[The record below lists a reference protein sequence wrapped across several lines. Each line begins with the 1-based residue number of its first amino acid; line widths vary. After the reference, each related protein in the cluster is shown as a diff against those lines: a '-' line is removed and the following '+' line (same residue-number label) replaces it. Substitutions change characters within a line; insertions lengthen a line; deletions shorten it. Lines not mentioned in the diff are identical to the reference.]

1 MNPTPSIPAV
11 VVTYHPDAGFG
22 DRLAAIARIAAPVL
36 VVDNSADPAARAAVS
51 AAATRHRAD
60 YRPQA
65 VNRGIGAALNLAF
78 AELAAAGFSA
88 ALAFDQD
95 SVPAPDLAS
104 ALAAVHAAVPR
115 CAAVGAN
122 WTDAARPDEPSRH
135 LQRHPTWR
143 SAFTR
148 TASERDLTAVLCVI
162 TSGTM
167 FDLAVWRALGGFAE
181 DLQLDLVD
189 SEYCLRAR
197 AAGFEIAVAAA
208 GKLEHR
214 RGAKRAVRRFGRTWW
229 PAFMPPARLRLLF
242 HNRMLV
248 GRKFGLRFPP
258 WAAFECAFALKILT
272 EICLCEDR
280 TAAKLGACVRGT
292 WEGLLGRP
300 PPPLSSL

>member
-1 MNPTPSIPAV
+1 MKSAPSIPAV

-22 DRLAAIARIAAPVL
+22 ARLAAISRVAAPVL
-36 VVDNSADPAARAAVS
+36 VVDNSTDFAARATV
-51 AAATRHRAD
+51 AAAAAEHRAD

-65 VNRGIGAALNLAF
+65 ANRGIGAALNAAF
-78 AELAAAGFSA
+78 AELAAAGFAA

-95 SVPAPDLAS
+95 SVPAPDLAA
-104 ALAAVHAAVPR
+104 ALAAVHTTLPR

-148 TASERDLTAVLCVI
+148 TVAERDLTGVLCVI
-162 TSGTM
+162 TSGTL
-167 FDLAVWRALGGFAE
+167 FDLRAWRSLGGFAE

-208 GKLEHR
+208 AKLAHR

-229 PAFMPPARLRLLF
+229 PAFMPPARVRLLF
-242 HNRMLV
+242 HNRLLV
-248 GRKFGLRFPP
+248 LRNLGRRYPP
-258 WAAFECAFALKILT
+258 WAAFECAFALKIIA
-272 EICLCEDR
+272 EICLLEDQ
-280 TAAKLGACVRGT
+280 TAAKLAACARGT